1 LRLCIVAA
9 IVACGIE
16 RASAQAPPG
25 IPVAPPAATSAKAPE
40 FTVRSVLF
48 DNKGAEAARARQ
60 QPLYVES
67 IVVEGRDPDG
77 PRLPRK
83 PLEQRF
89 AEALLAPPPSSAVG
103 YRGLDTRPCMSLQS
117 TWNNIGNSYAPAS
130 GCP

>member
-1 LRLCIVAA
+1 MAA

-16 RASAQAPPG
+16 RASAQAPPA
-25 IPVAPPAATSAKAPE
+25 IPVAPLPAKAPE

-48 DNKGAEAARARQ
+48 DTKGAEAARARQ

-77 PRLPRK
+77 RRPPRK

-89 AEALLAPPPSSAVG
+89 AEALLAPPPSSAMG
-103 YRGLDTRPCMSLQS
+103 MRPLDTTPCMSLQS
-117 TWNNIGNSYAPAS
+117 TWNTIGNSYAPAS